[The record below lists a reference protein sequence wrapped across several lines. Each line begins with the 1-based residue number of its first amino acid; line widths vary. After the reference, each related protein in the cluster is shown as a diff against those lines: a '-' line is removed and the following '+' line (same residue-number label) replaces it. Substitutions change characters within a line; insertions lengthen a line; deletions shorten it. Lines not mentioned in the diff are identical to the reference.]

1 MRNHTNIIS
10 FMMFC
15 TNLQLMQTF
24 VEKKTI
30 KIWDVHV
37 DNIIILKLFKTKNKC
52 NYLLTFLL
60 DIEMM
65 L

>member
-1 MRNHTNIIS
+1 
-10 FMMFC
+10 MMFC

-24 VEKKTI
+24 VAKKTI